1 MSPLNESSKLTI
13 TELTHSDDEKCV
25 VPSFDSTSEIDW
37 TPTTGD
43 LALIGNGLKVWN
55 GSKWQSI

>member
-25 VPSFDSTSEIDW
+25 VPSFDSANEIDW
-37 TPTTGD
+37 TPTIGD
-43 LALIGNGLKVWN
+43 LALIGNNLKVWS
-55 GSKWQSI
+55 GSKWQAI